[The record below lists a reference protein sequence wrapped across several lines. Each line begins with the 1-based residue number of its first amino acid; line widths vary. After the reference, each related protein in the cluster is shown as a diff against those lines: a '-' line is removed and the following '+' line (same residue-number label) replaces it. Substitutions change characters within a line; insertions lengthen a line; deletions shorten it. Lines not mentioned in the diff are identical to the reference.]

1 MKIYC
6 IHGYNGKAN
15 NTTAQ
20 TIKKIRPEDEVIAQQ
35 FDLLDLQSVYDRIS
49 EAQPDILVGNSLGG
63 FYALTWGGNCR
74 RIVVNPCMRPSTEI
88 PKLDS
93 TIDKKLI
100 KDWERI
106 ELTSI
111 WFSRYMGD
119 WKRDHR
125 TFGIFAK
132 DDELFHYKEFFDR
145 YFKAPLN
152 SSILMEGTHKLA
164 DPELTEGLA
173 KAFEFIKEGDQNEK
187 PKL

>member
-20 TIKKIRPEDEVIAQQ
+20 TIRNIRPEDEVIAQQ
-35 FDLLDLQSVYDRIS
+35 FDLLDMQSVYDKIS

-74 RIVVNPCMRPSTEI
+74 RIVVNACMRPSVEI

-111 WFSRYMGD
+111 WFSRYMGA

-145 YFKAPLN
+145 YFRAPLS
-152 SSILMEGTHKLA
+152 SSILVEGTHKLVG
-164 DPELTEGLA
+164 PGLTEGLSR
-173 KAFEFIKEGDQNEK
+173 AFEFIKDKGQNEK
-187 PKL
+187 PRL

>member
-35 FDLLDLQSVYDRIS
+35 FDLLDMQSVYDRIS

-74 RIVVNPCMRPSTEI
+74 RIVVNPCMRPSMEI

-125 TFGIFAK
+125 AFGIFAK
-132 DDELFHYKEFFDR
+132 NDELFHYKEFFDT
-145 YFKAPLN
+145 YFRAPM
-152 SSILMEGTHKLA
+152 STSILVEGSHKLV
-164 DPELTEGLA
+164 DPGLTEGLA
-173 KAFEFIKEGDQNEK
+173 KAFEFIREEERNEK
-187 PKL
+187 PGL